1 MLHVRVLLAALV
13 FSFLASA
20 AVAAA
25 PGDKR
30 TAPVGVGEIAPDFT
44 LADEDG
50 RKHTLNSQR
59 GRPVV
64 LVFYRGHW

>member
-1 MLHVRVLLAALV
+1 MRVLLVALV

-20 AVAAA
+20 AVGAT

-30 TAPVGVGEIAPDFT
+30 AAPVGAGDTAPDFT
-44 LADEDG
+44 LEDQDG
-50 RKHTLNSQR
+50 RKHTLSSQR